1 MDKNKTNILKTIG
14 LIASTTVAVGCL
26 GVAGY
31 AIADSVVKQQQQSET
46 EVSLIKATVT
56 HDTIVIA
63 PIENAEYSLDGVIYQ
78 DSNIFTNLQP
88 VTEYTVFVR
97 IKATADTPA
106 STPVTTRVTT
116 DKAPQAAPE
125 IVVEAIAGT
134 SVRVSLLPNCEYRI
148 DGGTWQDNSA
158 FANLKEN
165 TQYTIQ
171 ARYKETATFHQSD
184 IAEILVT
191 TTNATAGYY
200 DTNGAIVYTW
210 QQLKQYGYVTVQ
222 QNVLTE
228 VELDSG
234 MSGTL
239 QLDTEVYS
247 IGSQA
252 FGGGTNH
259 LSKVIIPSSVRT
271 IGANAFDGMQNL
283 TEVTL
288 PPQMEEIKGGA
299 FSQCPNLK
307 TVNLPT
313 GITKINDYTFYKCYA
328 LGQINIPNTVT
339 SIGKSAFEYC
349 ENLTK
354 VSLSE
359 NLTEIGI
366 NAFLRCT
373 SLNEIE
379 IPNTVAKIGSQA
391 FGNTSIRNV
400 VLPENLQE
408 FACNAF
414 ANSEIQNYTISPNNE
429 IYGTLD
435 GVLYGK
441 QNDTLLAYPCGRLSA
456 FYNIPK
462 QFDSIGANAFS
473 GAKIQSLNVP
483 STIERVDNSAFSNCA
498 NLETVIVDSAMI
510 QNSVFSGCTALT
522 NITFGENVQQIG
534 TYILSGCYNL
544 ESITILA
551 TTPPE
556 LASVFMARGEQN
568 KLAEI
573 NIPTGSLLAYT
584 SDPLWINYQEIFKEI

>member
-1 MDKNKTNILKTIG
+1 MDKNRTSLLKTIG
-14 LIASTTVAVGCL
+14 LIAGTTVAVGCL

-31 AIADSVVKQQQQSET
+31 AIADSVVKQQQSET

-88 VTEYTVFVR
+88 VTEYTIFAR
-97 IKATADTPA
+97 IKATEDTPA
-106 STPVTTRVTT
+106 SKPVTTRVTT
-116 DKAPQAAPE
+116 DKAPQSAPK
-125 IVVEAIAGT
+125 IAVEAIAGT
-134 SVRVSLLPNCEYRI
+134 SVRVTLLPNCEYRI

-158 FANLKEN
+158 FASLQPN
-165 TQYTIQ
+165 TTYTIQ

-200 DTNGAIVYTW
+200 DTSGAIVYTW

-228 VELDSG
+228 VDLDSG

-252 FGGGTNH
+252 FSASPLNR
-259 LSKVIIPSSVRT
+259 VIIPSSVRT

-307 TVNLPT
+307 TINLPT

-328 LGQINIPNTVT
+328 LKQINIPDTVT
-339 SIGKSAFEYC
+339 SIGKSAFEDC

-354 VSLSE
+354 VSLPE
-359 NLTEIGI
+359 NLTEIGA
-366 NAFLRCT
+366 NAFLDCT
-373 SLNEIE
+373 SLDEIE
-379 IPNTVAKIGSQA
+379 IPDTVTKINSQA
-391 FGNTSIRNV
+391 FAGTNISEV
-400 VLPENLQE
+400 VLPANLQE
-408 FACNAF
+408 FACYSF
-414 ANSEIQNYTISPNNE
+414 ANSALENYSISPNNE
-429 IYGTLD
+429 IFGTLD

-441 QNDTLLAYPCGRLSA
+441 QNNTLLSYPCGRLNA
-456 FYNIPK
+456 FYNIPT
-462 QFDSIGANAFS
+462 QFDSIGERAFAGS
-473 GAKIQSLNVP
+473 KIQSLNVP
-483 STIERVDNSAFSNCA
+483 STIERVDNAAFSNCA
-498 NLETVIVDSAMI
+498 YLETVTIDSAVI
-510 QNSVFSGCTALT
+510 QNSVFSGCTALK
-522 NITFGENVQQIG
+522 NITFGEHVQQIG
-534 TYILSGCYNL
+534 TYILSGCSNL

-551 TTPPE
+551 TTPP
-556 LASVFMARGEQN
+556 AITSVFMVRGEQT

-573 NIPTGSLLAYT
+573 NIPAGSLTEYT
-584 SDPLWINYQEIFKEI
+584 SDPIWINYQEILKEITNV